1 MSGPLAAYAEGFRAA
16 LSSRGYT
23 WGSAAHQIHLMAH
36 VSRWLARTGLGPG
49 DLTSVVV
56 EQFVGD
62 RRAAGYVH
70 LISVRAVAP
79 LLGYLRGL
87 GVVPPGVR
95 ANAGTPVELAVD
107 AYEHWLV
114 AERALSAASIRSYLR
129 VARRFLRSLGAGED
143 LALGTVE
150 AATVTQFVLAEC
162 HGRSAAWSKTTVTG
176 LRSFLRYLYLDGQ
189 VSRPLSAAVP
199 TAASW
204 RLATLPRSITE
215 DQMSL
220 LLSHC
225 DRGSALG
232 RRDAAILI
240 VLLRLGLRAG
250 EVAAAQLADIDW
262 RRGEIVVRGKGG
274 RREVLP
280 LPADVGQ
287 AIAEWLRYGRP
298 GDAGGGA
305 VFTRMRA
312 PHDRL
317 ASSGISAIVR
327 RACRRAGV
335 PVVGPHRLRHTTATQ
350 ILAHGGSLEEIGQV
364 LRHARLATTALYA
377 KVNMPALALVAQPWP
392 GGQS

>member
-1 MSGPLAAYAEGFRAA
+1 M
-16 LSSRGYT
+16 
-23 WGSAAHQIHLMAH
+23 
-36 VSRWLARTGLGPG
+36 
-49 DLTSVVV
+49 
-56 EQFVGD
+56 
-62 RRAAGYVH
+62 
-70 LISVRAVAP
+70 
-79 LLGYLRGL
+79 LGYLRGL
-87 GVVPPGVR
+87 GVVPPGDR
-95 ANAGTPVELAVD
+95 AGAGTPVELAID

-129 VARRFLRSLGAGED
+129 VARRFLRSLAAGED
-143 LALGTVE
+143 LALGTME

-162 HGRSAAWSKTTVTG
+162 SGRSVAWSKMTVTG

-189 VSRPLSAAVP
+189 LSRPLAAAVP

-204 RLATLPRSITE
+204 QLATLPRSITE

-220 LLSHC
+220 LVTNC
-225 DRGSALG
+225 DRRSALG
-232 RRDAAILI
+232 RRDAAILT

-250 EVAAAQLADIDW
+250 EVAAARLADIDW
-262 RRGEIVVRGKGG
+262 RRGEMVVRGKGS

-287 AIAEWLRYGRP
+287 AIAEWLRWGRP

-305 VFTRMRA
+305 VFTRLRA

-317 ASSGISAIVR
+317 ASSGVSAIVR
-327 RACRRAGV
+327 RACHRAGV
-335 PVVGPHRLRHTTATQ
+335 PVVGAHRLRHTTATQ

-377 KVNMPALALVAQPWP
+377 KVDMPALALVAHPWP